1 MEKYKNKYIKYKNK
15 YLKYKKKN
23 IKNKMNGGDNSI
35 RIEPELWKN
44 IIIDEKNLITLHNNS
59 LFKLIIPSNRNIEN
73 YHIFNKK
80 IKNLNKISNQKQSGR
95 CWMFA
100 GLNIIRN
107 KFIEKYNL
115 EGNFEFSQSYLFFW
129 DKFERMNYII
139 HLLEDLYK
147 KGERYNSRIIEN
159 IILNFIDDGGTWS
172 MFQNLIKKY
181 GLMPK
186 CVFPETYHTS
196 NSDNIN
202 TILKKKLKEYLRDIY
217 NEKMDKT
224 KALED
229 IYLLLVK
236 FFGKPPNEFDWEY
249 IDKKKKYKI
258 IKNLTV
264 EKFTK
269 MIKIDLCDYIC
280 LLNDPRNELYNHFL
294 EFAEKIK
301 PKFILIEN
309 VIGIKNKA
317 KDIIS
322 KLDKINYYADF
333 RVIQAS
339 EYGIPQNRKRVF
351 FFAAKKSNQSKE
363 IVEKFFFNLENAKRF
378 TQKTVI
384 KDALFN
390 LRKLTPKK
398 IKNDRLN
405 EYYESG
411 FNIEKKLNS
420 LTNKYISLI
429 NQNTKSNYVFNHKAR
444 YNNLRDIEIFSK
456 LPQGGDSTHK
466 NIRNIMPYKNR
477 STIFKDKYFKLQN
490 DKISKTITSHMK
502 FDCNM
507 YIHPTQSRGLTPRE
521 AARIQSFSDNYFF
534 EGTLGQ
540 CYSQIGN
547 AVPPLLSKYLCKSIE
562 KIND

>member
-1 MEKYKNKYIKYKNK
+1 MKKIKFIDIFCGAGGLSYSF
-15 YLKYKKKN
+15 KKKN
-23 IKNKMNGGDNSI
+23 HDLKLAVDIDPISIKTLKKNFPKSS
-35 RIEPELWKN
+35 KN
-44 IIIDEKNLITLHNNS
+44 IINEDIV
-59 LFKLIIPSNRNIEN
+59 KLIKND
-73 YHIFNKK
+73 K
-80 IKNLNKISNQKQSGR
+80 IKI
-95 CWMFA
+95 F
-100 GLNIIRN
+100 
-107 KFIEKYNL
+107 
-115 EGNFEFSQSYLFFW
+115 
-129 DKFERMNYII
+129 
-139 HLLEDLYK
+139 
-147 KGERYNSRIIEN
+147 
-159 IILNFIDDGGTWS
+159 
-172 MFQNLIKKY
+172 
-181 GLMPK
+181 
-186 CVFPETYHTS
+186 
-196 NSDNIN
+196 
-202 TILKKKLKEYLRDIY
+202 
-217 NEKMDKT
+217 
-224 KALED
+224 
-229 IYLLLVK
+229 
-236 FFGKPPNEFDWEY
+236 
-249 IDKKKKYKI
+249 
-258 IKNLTV
+258 KN
-264 EKFTK
+264 
-269 MIKIDLCDYIC
+269 KIDLLMGGPPCQGFSTANRQNI
-280 LLNDPRNELYNHFL
+280 LNDPRNELYNHFL

-411 FNIEKKLNS
+411 FNIEKKLNN

-429 NQNTKSNYVFNHKAR
+429 NQNKNSNYVFNHKAR

>member
-280 LLNDPRNELYNHFL
+280 LLNDPRNEYGKTYSVEYLNNMIEGDEIKYLNVDIDIIKQATKKSIDNNESVYFACDVGKFFLNKNNILDTEIYKMEDLLHINFNLTKKERLLYYETSPTHAMVITGYN
-294 EFAEKIK
+294 IDGS
-301 PKFILIEN
+301 IINRWQIEN
-309 VIGIKNKA
+309 SWGEDKKDKEDKEDFNGYYSMTDKWMDEYVFEIIINK
-317 KDIIS
+317 
-322 KLDKINYYADF
+322 
-333 RVIQAS
+333 
-339 EYGIPQNRKRVF
+339 
-351 FFAAKKSNQSKE
+351 
-363 IVEKFFFNLENAKRF
+363 
-378 TQKTVI
+378 
-384 KDALFN
+384 
-390 LRKLTPKK
+390 
-398 IKNDRLN
+398 
-405 EYYESG
+405 
-411 FNIEKKLNS
+411 
-420 LTNKYISLI
+420 KYISNDLKKKW
-429 NQNTKSNYVFNHKAR
+429 NQ
-444 YNNLRDIEIFSK
+444 DI
-456 LPQGGDSTHK
+456 H
-466 NIRNIMPYKNR
+466 NR
-477 STIFKDKYFKLQN
+477 FPLWDPF
-490 DKISKTITSHMK
+490 
-502 FDCNM
+502 
-507 YIHPTQSRGLTPRE
+507 
-521 AARIQSFSDNYFF
+521 
-534 EGTLGQ
+534 GTL
-540 CYSQIGN
+540 
-547 AVPPLLSKYLCKSIE
+547 A
-562 KIND
+562 